1 MGPAQGARNSRRW
14 AGAEAGLAHRSE
26 LDERKRDERKRDA
39 CLRAGIRLVEWRYD
53 EPVSVGAVRG
63 RLGLPDGQVFFP
75 VGLLTGVRLIGDC
88 TASDQCGR
96 ARL

>member
-1 MGPAQGARNSRRW
+1 MGPAQGAHNSRRW

-26 LDERKRDERKRDA
+26 LDERKRDA

-75 VGLLTGVRLIGDC
+75 VGLLTGVRLIGGC
-88 TASDQCGR
+88 PASDQCGR